1 LRILHIFLSS
11 DNHYHS
17 CNCFF
22 THSTTILIDMTTM
35 ANLPVSPHDSNHW
48 PSLGAA
54 EIINTDE
61 WEMVAPDDF
70 ECQRLV
76 DVVPAVNSKILKH
89 AASSPDFRRYLEAQ
103 DDSADDG
110 NDDALSQGP
119 SSVVFVSAPP
129 SVASTVSRVVSFRD
143 AILQQQNGTSS
154 ATTTT
159 TQTKS
164 GQQQQRKFKTKF
176 IVKPIT
182 RSAKSAPN
190 LQALEEEEV
199 LGDTDA
205 HEYYTRKSMGYSGRQ
220 NGLKVRPD
228 EAKRLQM
235 TMQKKQMQQQSQR
248 S

>member
-1 LRILHIFLSS
+1 
-11 DNHYHS
+11 
-17 CNCFF
+17 
-22 THSTTILIDMTTM
+22 MTTM
-35 ANLPVSPHDSNHW
+35 ANLPVAPHDSNHW
-48 PSLGAA
+48 PSLGTA
-54 EIINTDE
+54 EIMNTDE
-61 WEMVAPDDF
+61 WEMVASDDF

-89 AASSPDFRRYLEAQ
+89 AASSPDFRRYVEAQ
-103 DDSADDG
+103 DDSADDDG

-119 SSVVFVSAPP
+119 SSSSVVFVSAPP

-154 ATTTT
+154 ATAPTH
-159 TQTKS
+159 TKS
-164 GQQQQRKFKTKF
+164 GQQQRKFKTKF

-190 LQALEEEEV
+190 LHALEEEEV